1 MRIKPHLIFGRD
13 SWTCYL
19 CAGEFMDGDLVPHH
33 RANRGSGGFHAANT
47 PENILSLCSICNG
60 QIEADHRWANEAR
73 RRGIKISK
81 YDTALAGV
89 IPVLS
94 PKDSWIVLD
103 SNYGSQPATE
113 EQLKRL
119 EGM

>member
-1 MRIKPHLIFGRD
+1 
-13 SWTCYL
+13 
-19 CAGEFMDGDLVPHH
+19 MDGDLVPHH

-103 SNYGSQPATE
+103 SNYGTQPATE